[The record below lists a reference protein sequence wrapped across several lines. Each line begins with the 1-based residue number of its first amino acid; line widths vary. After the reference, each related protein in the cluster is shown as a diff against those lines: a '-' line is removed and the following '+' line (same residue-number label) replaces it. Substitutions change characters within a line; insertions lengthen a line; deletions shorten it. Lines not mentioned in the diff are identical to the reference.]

1 MSFSRSSGILLHP
14 TSLPGSYGVGDLG
27 GAAYEFIDFLAASGQ
42 SLWQV
47 LPLGPTGYGD
57 SPYQSFSAFAGNT
70 LLVSPERLLGE
81 NLLDKRD
88 LANAP
93 KFDAERVDFGAAIEF
108 KNKLLRRAFE
118 NFRHTTDTSLRGSF
132 ETFSQHEALWLDDYA
147 LYRAMKDARGGVAWN
162 KWERPML
169 KREPH
174 ALALAREGLREQIDA
189 HKFYQ
194 FLFFKQWH
202 ALKKYANERGI
213 QIVGDIPIFVAHDS
227 ADVWTNPHLFK
238 LNEDGSPRVV
248 AGVPPDY
255 FSATGQLWGN
265 PLYDWERL
273 QAEDFRWWIA
283 RVRSMLHTVDIL
295 RIDHFR
301 GFAASWEIPGG
312 DKTAERGR
320 WVNAPGREL
329 FTAIRREL
337 GDVPILAEDLGVITP
352 DVEAL
357 RDDFNFPGMR
367 ILQFAFGADSKN
379 IDLPHNYHRN
389 VAVYT
394 GTHDNDTTVGW
405 FKSAAGAGSTRK
417 PEQIERER
425 KFCLDYLNSDGQ
437 EIHWDFIRAVLA
449 SVGNIA
455 IIPLQDVLG
464 LGNDARMN
472 LPNSTNGN
480 WSWRYT
486 TGALTN
492 PLRDRLKN
500 LTTLYGRNLKT
511 EMSDLKSDEH

>member
-1 MSFSRSSGILLHP
+1 MNFSRSSGVLLHP
-14 TSLPGSYGVGDLG
+14 TSLPGKYGVGDLG
-27 GAAYEFIDFLAASGQ
+27 GEAYAFIDFLAASGQ
-42 SLWQV
+42 TLWQV

-57 SPYQSFSAFAGNT
+57 SPYQSFSAFAGNS
-70 LLVSPERLLGE
+70 LLVSPERLLAD

-88 LANAP
+88 LASAP
-93 KFDAERVDFGAAIEF
+93 KFSDERVDFGAAIEF
-108 KNKLLRRAFE
+108 KKKLLRRAFE
-118 NFRHTTDTSLRGSF
+118 NFRHSTDTGLRGSF
-132 ETFSQHEALWLDDYA
+132 ETFGQNEAAWLDDYA
-147 LYRAMKDARGGVAWN
+147 LYRAMKDARNGVAWN
-162 KWERPML
+162 KWEPPML
-169 KREPH
+169 KREPA
-174 ALALAREGLREQIDA
+174 ALAAARAGLQEQIAA

-194 FLFFKQWH
+194 FLFFRQWH
-202 ALKKYANERGI
+202 ALKRHANERGI

-227 ADVWTNPHLFK
+227 ADVWTHPHLFK
-238 LNEDGSPRVV
+238 LNADGSPRVV

-265 PLYDWERL
+265 PLYDWEHMKSD
-273 QAEDFRWWIA
+273 DFRWWIA
-283 RVRSMLHTVDIL
+283 RVSSMLHLVDIL

-312 DKTAERGR
+312 DTTAERGR

-329 FTAIRREL
+329 FTAIKRAL

-367 ILQFAFGADSKN
+367 ILQFAFGGDSKN

-389 VAVYT
+389 VVVYT

-405 FKSAAGAGSTRK
+405 FESKAGAGSTRK

-425 KFCLDYLNSDGQ
+425 KFCLDYLNSDGR

-455 IIPLQDVLG
+455 IIPLQDILG

-486 TGALTN
+486 SGALT
-492 PLRDRLKN
+492 PKVRDRLKD
-500 LTTLYGRNLKT
+500 LTALYGRNLKA
-511 EMSDLKSDEH
+511 EVSDLKSDEH